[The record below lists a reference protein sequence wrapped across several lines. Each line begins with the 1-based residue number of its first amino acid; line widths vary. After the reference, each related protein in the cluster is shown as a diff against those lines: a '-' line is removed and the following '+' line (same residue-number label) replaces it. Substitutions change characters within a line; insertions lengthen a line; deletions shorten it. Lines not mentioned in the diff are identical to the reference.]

1 MGIDLKKKMQE
12 CEQKEWKKARKEGCE
27 ESWEEAWKRGF
38 ERGFERGFKQ
48 GIQKGIDALISSLR
62 KMNISL
68 EEIVV
73 QLQEEF
79 QLSHRDAMRQV
90 KKAMM

>member
-1 MGIDLKKKMQE
+1 MCNAKEFWTREGEKKGEKKGMKKGI
-12 CEQKEWKKARKEGCE
+12 
-27 ESWEEAWKRGF
+27 
-38 ERGFERGFKQ
+38 KQ
-48 GIQKGIDALISSLR
+48 GIQKGIEALISSLR

-79 QLSHRDAMRQV
+79 QLSHREAMRQV

>member
-1 MGIDLKKKMQE
+1 MGTDLKKWMLE
-12 CEQKEWKKARKEGCE
+12 CEHKEWKKALKEGCE

-38 ERGFERGFKQ
+38 ERGFKQ
-48 GIQKGIDALISSLR
+48 GIQKGIDAFISCLQ

-68 EEIVV
+68 EAIVV

-79 QLSHRDAMRQV
+79 QLSHREAMRQV
-90 KKAMM
+90 RKAMA

>member
-1 MGIDLKKKMQE
+1 M
-12 CEQKEWKKARKEGCE
+12 CNAREFWMKEGE
-27 ESWEEAWKRGF
+27 KKGEKKGMKRGIK
-38 ERGFERGFKQ
+38 E

-79 QLSHRDAMRQV
+79 QLSHREAMRQV